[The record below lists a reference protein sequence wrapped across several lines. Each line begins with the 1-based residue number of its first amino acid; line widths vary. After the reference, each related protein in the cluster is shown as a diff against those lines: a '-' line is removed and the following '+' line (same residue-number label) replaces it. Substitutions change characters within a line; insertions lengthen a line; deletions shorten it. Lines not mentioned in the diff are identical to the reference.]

1 MQNDT
6 GQALAD
12 LKRAT
17 EIDPK
22 HYKALRDLGALL
34 QQTGDQ
40 RGALDAYRKALAV
53 NPFLEQAK
61 RAEEQLSHDV
71 EGRDI

>member
-1 MQNDT
+1 
-6 GQALAD
+6 
-12 LKRAT
+12 
-17 EIDPK
+17 
-22 HYKALRDLGALL
+22 LRDLGALL

-40 RGALDAYRKALAV
+40 RGALDAYRKALVV
-53 NPFLEQAK
+53 NPFLEQAR